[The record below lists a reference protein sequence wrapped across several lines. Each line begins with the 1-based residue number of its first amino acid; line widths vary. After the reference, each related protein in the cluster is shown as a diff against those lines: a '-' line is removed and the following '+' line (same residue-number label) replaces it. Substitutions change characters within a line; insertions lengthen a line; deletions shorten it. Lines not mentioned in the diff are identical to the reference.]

1 MPNDPILRRSINTER
16 ALTLPRPR
24 LRGRSH
30 LLAAIMMLPA
40 SITWLAVTEA
50 GVNRVGLGTFM
61 LGMTVM
67 LAISATLHLRSWSPA
82 WYERLFRL
90 DHSRI
95 HLAIGGTGVGLAL
108 IGLGGW
114 PQRVMLTIAIAGPI
128 LGILVEWLPFPPPRG
143 LNVALYLS
151 LGWTPVLLL
160 PWVYMQTGFTV
171 TALLIGGGVLY
182 TIGAIVVATHR
193 PDPSPTWFGYHEI
206 FHLFVLAAI
215 GVHAVMFQH
224 LLSR

>member
-1 MPNDPILRRSINTER
+1 MSKHPILRQSINTER

-30 LLAAIMMLPA
+30 LVAAIVMLPA
-40 SITWLAVTEA
+40 TVIWLSNIQG
-50 GVNRVGLGTFM
+50 GVHRLGVGAFM

-67 LAISATLHLRSWSPA
+67 LTISATLHVKSWSPT

-90 DHSRI
+90 DHSGI
-95 HLAIGGTGVGLAL
+95 HLAIGGTGVGIGL
-108 IGLGGW
+108 IGLNGW
-114 PQRVMLTIAIAGPI
+114 PQRVMLAIAIGGPI

-143 LNVALYLS
+143 FNVALYLS
-151 LGWTPVLLL
+151 LGWAPVLLL
-160 PWVYMQTGFTV
+160 PWVYMQTGLAV

-182 TIGAIVVATHR
+182 TIGAIVVATHW
-193 PDPSPTWFGYHEI
+193 PDPSPRWFGYHEI

-215 GVHAVMFQH
+215 GVHAVMFQQ